1 MKIGLVGYQ
10 GSGKSIL
17 FSWLTGAASDPAA
30 AHKSQSAM
38 AMVHD
43 PRVKDLVAVYKPKKI
58 TEASIELTDT
68 PGLARD
74 QKGNAARLALIRD
87 VDCLL
92 IVVAAFGGN
101 DPKKDLATFQEDIQL
116 ADLEIITGRIGR
128 LEESIKKPRPDRD
141 EQKAELELLKRIQA
155 AIENGQPVSELSITQ
170 QEEKA
175 IRSFQLLVLKR
186 QLAIVNTIDDEPDP
200 QRFRDM
206 STDKMPVLPVPVG
219 LEAELAQM
227 SPEEAAGFRSDLGVE
242 SFDRDAL
249 LLSIMDASGQML
261 FFTAGEKEVRT
272 WLIHQG
278 GTAVEAADGIHS
290 DLARGFIRAE
300 TMTVADM
307 VRLKSERE
315 VKAAGLMRNEPKD
328 YVIQDGDII
337 NIKSGV

>member
-10 GSGKSIL
+10 GSGKSTL
-17 FSWLTGAASDPAA
+17 FGWLTGTPPDPAA
-30 AHKSQSAM
+30 AHTSQSAM

-43 PRVKDLVAVYKPKKI
+43 PRVKDLVGIYKPKKI

-74 QKGNAARLALIRD
+74 HKGNAARLALIRD

-101 DPKKDLATFQEDIQL
+101 DPAKDLASFQEDIQL

-141 EQKAELELLKRIQA
+141 EQKAELELLKRIQT
-155 AIENGQPVSELSITQ
+155 AIENGQPISELSITQ
-170 QEEKA
+170 QEEKM

-186 QLAIVNTIDDEPDP
+186 QLAIVNTVDDEPSP
-200 QRFRDM
+200 QRFRDLG
-206 STDKMPVLPVPVG
+206 SEKMPVLPVPVG
-219 LEAELAQM
+219 LEAELSQM
-227 SPEEAAGFRSDLGVE
+227 EPSEAAAFREELGAK

-249 LLSIMDASGQML
+249 TLQIMDASGQML
-261 FFTAGEKEVRT
+261 FFTAGDKEVRT
-272 WLIHQG
+272 WLFHKG

-300 TMTVADM
+300 TMTCADIL
-307 VRLKSERE
+307 RLKSERE

-328 YVIQDGDII
+328 YVVQDGDII
-337 NIKSGV
+337 NIKFSV